1 MTPLRTI
8 IAKARDTSNGFEA
21 DIPADWMQGR
31 TSYGGLS
38 SALALEAARRC
49 EPDLPPLRS
58 AQVAFIGPLTGTVTV
73 SATKLRRG
81 RNAAFIQADITG
93 EAGLGFRATFVF
105 MADQASRIDHDEAQ
119 RHSRTPPAPDA
130 KLYTGPDEF
139 FTGNF
144 DFLDVKDDT
153 LGPAELLRWAR
164 LRDTKEIDPMVQLM
178 AAADALPPA
187 AFKLLGNTM
196 VPVSSLTWIVNLLTP
211 TPQTQDDWWLL
222 SARAD
227 QARNGCSSQRM
238 AIWNAEGTRVAEG
251 MQSVAIFA

>member
-8 IAKARDTSNGFEA
+8 IEAARETASGFEA

-58 AQVAFIGPLTGTVTV
+58 AQIAFIGPLAGTVSI

-81 RNAAFIQADITG
+81 RNAAFIQADVIG
-93 EAGLGFRATFVF
+93 AAGLGLRATFVF
-105 MADQASRIDHDEAQ
+105 MADQPSRLDLDQAAGHD
-119 RHSRTPPAPDA
+119 RPPPAPDA
-130 KLYTGPDEF
+130 KLYTGPDDF
-139 FTGNF
+139 FAGNF
-144 DFLDVKDDT
+144 NFLDVKDEA

-164 LRDTKEIDPMVQLM
+164 LRDAGGIDPMVQLM
-178 AAADALPPA
+178 AVADALPPA
-187 AFKLLGNTM
+187 AFRLLGNTL

-211 TPQTQDDWWLL
+211 TPQTRDGWWLL

-227 QARNGCSSQRM
+227 QAKNGCSSQRM
-238 AIWNAEGTRVAEG
+238 AIWNADGQRVAEG